1 MFSLSEKLLTNEF
14 VARVTENLSNSHG
27 TADVVQIGVG
37 LLTVQILDLGFRI
50 LELVFFF
57 GLSKAAMPTLKSKIL
72 TAQRQQRSR

>member
-50 LELVFFF
+50 LELVFF

>member
-1 MFSLSEKLLTNEF
+1 VFSLSEKLLTNEF

-50 LELVFFF
+50 LELVFF
-57 GLSKAAMPTLKSKIL
+57 SV
-72 TAQRQQRSR
+72 

>member
-1 MFSLSEKLLTNEF
+1 MTNEF

-37 LLTVQILDLGFRI
+37 LLTVQILDLGFWI
-50 LELVFFF
+50 LELVFF

>member
-50 LELVFFF
+50 LELVFF
-57 GLSKAAMPTLKSKIL
+57 SV
-72 TAQRQQRSR
+72 